1 MVALK
6 SLCPHPNAQDPVNV
20 ASFGETVFADM
31 TKLRILTGGCAELS
45 GRTPNLTTSVLI
57 ADIQGGGHVKAE
69 GDRAVRWPPEAG
81 RDKKDPPLEP
91 PKGAQPC

>member
-31 TKLRILTGGCAELS
+31 T
-45 GRTPNLTTSVLI
+45 N
-57 ADIQGGGHVKAE
+57 
-69 GDRAVRWPPEAG
+69 
-81 RDKKDPPLEP
+81 
-91 PKGAQPC
+91 